1 MNDNC
6 GVYKI
11 TSPSGKI
18 YIGESSNIK
27 NRKYSYR
34 TGRCEKQIKIH
45 LSILK
50 YGWELHSFEVLEI
63 CSRED
68 LKKIERYWQD
78 FYDSTGVNG
87 LNCQLTGT
95 NELKGRL
102 SDDAKKKIS
111 EFNKGKIITQKHRD
125 AISKFNKGKKL
136 SNEHKEKIGNASRG
150 KYVSEETK
158 QKLRDINTGKNK
170 SKETL
175 EKMSLA
181 MKKWHSVNKNPMEG
195 RKGCL
200 SAVSKV
206 VIDLNTGVFYFG
218 AKEASEYFNI
228 NYSYLKSMLNG
239 NDKNKTSL
247 RYC

>member
-1 MNDNC
+1 MNSNC

-27 NRKYSYR
+27 NRKYSYK
-34 TGRCEKQIKIH
+34 THRCEKQIKIYS
-45 LSILK
+45 SILK
-50 YGWELHSFEVLEI
+50 HGWELHLFEVLEFCDI
-63 CSRED
+63 KD
-68 LKKIERYWQD
+68 LKKRERYWQD
-78 FYDSTGVNG
+78 FYNATGVNG

-95 NELKGRL
+95 DELKGVL
-102 SDDAKKKIS
+102 SDEAKKKIS
-111 EFNKGKIITQKHRD
+111 EFNKGKVITQKHKD
-125 AISKFNKGKKL
+125 AISNFFKGKKL

-150 KYVSEETK
+150 RFVSEETK
-158 QKLRDINTGKNK
+158 QKLRDINTGKKK
-170 SKETL
+170 SKETI
-175 EKMSLA
+175 EKMSLI
-181 MKKWHSVNKNPMEG
+181 MKQWHSVNKNPMEG

-218 AKEASEYFNI
+218 AKEASEYFDI

-239 NDKNKTSL
+239 NDRNKTSL